1 MAIKYLSSLNLNN
14 NELQFAAIHVLANA
28 PTSPTPVIGQIYYNS
43 GDSSLYVC
51 TVGGATPTW
60 AVVGTEGT
68 ATSSALGSIKLFNDT
83 QQNVAATSVS
93 ATAARTYGVQ
103 LNSDNQAVVN
113 VPWTDTNTTY
123 GIATDTTPGL
133 IELFNN
139 TDQSAAANT
148 VTTTAGRTY
157 GIQLNSGNQAVVN
170 VPWVNTT
177 YSRADATTLG
187 LIELADSTVQTVAAN
202 TVTAIDERTY
212 GLQINSDG
220 QGVINVP
227 WIDTVYTH
235 TTNANLTGD
244 VTSNG
249 NATTL
254 TNAPVIA
261 KVLTGY
267 TSGAGTVAATDSI
280 LQAIQKLN
288 GNDATNANLTG
299 VVTSSGNATSIADA
313 ALSIAKTNGLQTAL
327 NAKAALASPALSG
340 TPTAPTAAA
349 ATNTTQ
355 IATTAFVS
363 TAVANLVDSA
373 PGTLNTLDE
382 LAAALGDDASFATNI
397 ATSIGTKVTSNT
409 AITAGTGT
417 KVTYDTKGLVTSST
431 TLAATDIPTLTAS
444 KISDFDT
451 EVANN
456 TAVAANT
463 AKVTNVTTNLGYT
476 ASTTNGVVTSSDGT
490 NATLPLVV
498 AAGNAGLMTGSDKT
512 KLNGIASGAQVNVAT
527 NLSATAGTTAGPTI
541 NSSTGTNVV
550 IPPASATASG
560 IITTGTQTIAGAKT
574 FSSTITGSVSGNAAT
589 ATSAT
594 KATNIAGGLGGS
606 IPYQTAVNTTALLAN
621 GSAGQVLQS
630 NGGTAAPTWVTRTK
644 SYNLIHASGTAVSG
658 SVASNENKTWTI
670 THGMGSS
677 LLYMVQVIQISG
689 TGAGETVFTDVTRT
703 TTQVVVT
710 FNTAPTSGEYTV
722 VIVKI

>member
-1 MAIKYLSSLNLNN
+1 MAINYLSDINLNKN
-14 NELQFAAIHVLANA
+14 TLENA
-28 PTSPTPVIGQIYYNS
+28 VVHPLSTAPSTPIEGQIYYNNTA
-43 GDSSLYVC
+43 GDKKLYIYNG
-51 TVGGATPTW
+51 TSFN
-60 AVVGTEGT
+60 AVDGT
-68 ATSSALGSIKLFNDT
+68 AVATSAALGSLKLFSDT
-83 QQNVAATSVS
+83 QQSVEATSVS